1 MTEPAA
7 QHGSKTVVPQTPAP
21 GTVELQTDTSSGAG
35 TGLFD
40 EHNPPSQALID
51 ECVHCG
57 FCLPTCPTYQLWG
70 EEMDSPRGRI
80 YLMKLGLE
88 GKVKLTDTFASHFD
102 RCLGCMACLPACP
115 SGVKYDK
122 LIEATRAQLQRRY
135 QRSLA
140 DRLYRRLI
148 FAIFPYPARLSAL
161 LRPLWLYQ
169 RSGLQRLLRDTGVLK
184 LLPRRLR
191 GIESLLPAVF
201 PRASSLCLPALIPAQ
216 GPRRRRVGLL
226 LGCVQRV
233 MFPEVNA
240 ATARVLSAEGCEVVV
255 PEEQGCCG
263 ALMIHAGWEAPALDF
278 ARRLMDVF
286 ERAGVDA
293 VVINAAG
300 CGSNMKDYGYLLR
313 DDPQYAEKARNFS
326 ARCKDVSEV
335 LAELEPRAPRHPLP
349 MQIAYHDACHLQHAQ
364 GVRNQPRQ
372 VLQTV
377 PQLELVEIPDSAI
390 CCGSAGIF
398 NLVEAEAAEQLGDRK
413 AQNCLATGAEAIVS
427 ANPGCLLQIAAGLRR
442 AHRPLP
448 LLHLIELL
456 DASISGVWPASLRN
470 RQSH

>member
-1 MTEPAA
+1 MSEPVAQKTDKTGAA
-7 QHGSKTVVPQTPAP
+7 GTPASS
-21 GTVELQTDTSSGAG
+21 TVELRPEITAPVSG
-35 TGLFD
+35 TGPFD
-40 EHNPPSQALID
+40 EHNPPAQELID

-80 YLMKLGLE
+80 YLMKLGRE

-140 DRLYRRLI
+140 ERLYRRLI

-169 RSGLQRLLRDTGVLK
+169 RSGLQRRLRNTGVLK

-191 GIESLLPAVF
+191 GMESLLPAVP
-201 PRASSLCLPALIPAQ
+201 PRASRVPALIPAQ

-313 DDPQYAEKARNFS
+313 GDPQYAEKARKFS

-335 LAELEPRAPRHPLP
+335 LAELEPRAPRHPLR
-349 MQIAYHDACHLQHAQ
+349 MRIAYHDACHLQHAQ
-364 GVRNQPRQ
+364 GVRHQPRQ
-372 VLQTV
+372 VLKTI

-390 CCGSAGIF
+390 CCGSAGIY

-442 AHRPLP
+442 ARRPLP

-456 DASISGVWPASLRN
+456 DASISGAWPASLRN